1 MNPTMKNLVEGLKSS
16 LLAAE
21 NDLREARSVVA
32 LVMPDGPDPREGRIR
47 AAQERVR
54 ATREALTLAEKK
66 AADLLSEGELAA
78 VGLELS
84 AIDSAQWR
92 NGGLSADAIARRA
105 VLSDRVKRHE
115 AACLA

>member
-1 MNPTMKNLVEGLKSS
+1 MNPAMKNLVEGLKRN

-21 NDLREARSVVA
+21 NDLREARSAAA
-32 LVMPDGPDPREGRIR
+32 LVMPGGPDPREGRIR

-54 ATREALTLAEKK
+54 ATKEALTLAEKK

-84 AIDSAQWR
+84 AIDRTEWR
-92 NGGLSADAIARRA
+92 DGGLSADAIARRV

>member
-1 MNPTMKNLVEGLKSS
+1 MNPVMKNLIEGLKTS

-21 NDLREARSVVA
+21 NDLREARSAVV

-54 ATREALTLAEKK
+54 ATKEALTLAEKK
-66 AADLLSEGELAA
+66 AADLLSGGELAA

-84 AIDSAQWR
+84 AIEHAEWR

-115 AACLA
+115 AACNA

>member
-1 MNPTMKNLVEGLKSS
+1 MNPAMKNLIERLRRN

-21 NDLREARSVVA
+21 NDLREARSAAA

-54 ATREALTLAEKK
+54 ATKEALTLAEKK

-84 AIDSAQWR
+84 AIERTGLRD
-92 NGGLSADAIARRA
+92 GGLSAAVIARRA
-105 VLSDRVKRHE
+105 VLNDRIKRHE
-115 AACLA
+115 AACHA